1 LSRQES
7 LADEPAG
14 AARQARRALE
24 ALLDGAPQITAGLP
38 PGFLDA
44 VERYV
49 ALLLG
54 ANQRINLTR
63 LTEPDE
69 VARLHLLDAV
79 SALPLVD
86 ATEGLVV
93 DLGSGGGVP
102 AIPLALA
109 RPARHWTL
117 VDSVRRKADALRE
130 MCERLGLRQVTVL
143 GDRAETIGR
152 DPAHRERY
160 GLATA
165 RACAPLPVLAELA
178 LPLLRVGGSLVAWKG
193 PMTTGD
199 EEWTRGQAAGRQLG
213 GGDARIVEP
222 GLAALGGHRFVVV
235 GKELGTNVR
244 FPRRPGEPARRPLA

>member
-1 LSRQES
+1 LSRQDD
-7 LADEPAG
+7 LALEPAD
-14 AARQARRALE
+14 AAGQARGSLE
-24 ALLDGAPQITAGLP
+24 VLLSDAPQIAVGLP

-63 LTEPDE
+63 LTEPTA
-69 VARLHLLDAV
+69 VAQLHLLDAL
-79 SALPLVD
+79 SALPVVD
-86 ATEGLVV
+86 ATEGPVV

-109 RPARHWTL
+109 RPARRWTL

-130 MCERLGLRQVTVL
+130 MTQGLGLAQVIVL
-143 GDRAETIGR
+143 AERAEAIGH
-152 DPAHRERY
+152 DALHRERY

-165 RACAPLPVLAELA
+165 RACAPLPVLVELA

-193 PMTTGD
+193 PITTSE
-199 EEWTRGQAAGRQLG
+199 EEWTRGQAAARQLG
-213 GGDARIVEP
+213 GGEARIVEP
-222 GLAALGGHRFVVV
+222 GLAALGGHRFVVIA
-235 GKELGTNVR
+235 KERGTDRR
-244 FPRRPGEPARRPLA
+244 FPRRAGEPARRPIA